1 MAAAT
6 WDALGVGARTLA
18 RQFLTWQLAV
28 VALLLL
34 AVAGVAAVQQSAA
47 FTETQGR
54 RMLSL
59 AENVAAT
66 AGVRA
71 GLQARLHDPLPA
83 FAAGA
88 MSVSGADGVTIVD
101 ADGVVR
107 AAADPSD
114 VGTRYPVPE
123 GAAPGRAWVG
133 DVDGSV
139 LAMVPVISDRGRV
152 VGAVV
157 ANAEI
162 PSLLATLTAAPAPAA
177 ALLGIALVLGVGG
190 SYLLARRVR
199 RQTLGLEPAEI
210 VELVQQRE
218 AMLLGVKEGVVGMDS
233 AHRITLI
240 NAAARELL
248 DVPADV
254 RVADLDDR
262 LREVLTGAVAGE
274 DQVVLRGDRVLVLNR
289 MAVDVHGAPVGA
301 VVTLRDRTELATLEH
316 RLDASRHVTDT
327 LRAQAHEFTNRLHTI
342 AGLAELGEYDEV
354 RRFVADVAQGS
365 EGWQRE
371 VGDRIGDPAAAALL
385 VAKASLAAE
394 RGVQLRLVPDARMAA
409 VPGDATLSTDLVTV
423 LGNLV
428 DNALDAVAATP
439 APRWVEVGVDDGV
452 RVRVRDSGPGVG
464 EGLAQEVFRRGFTTK
479 AAAEGERGLGLAL
492 ARQVCLRRGGRI
504 TVHNDPADGAG
515 AVFTAELPVRA

>member
-1 MAAAT
+1 M
-6 WDALGVGARTLA
+6 GARTLA

-107 AAADPSD
+107 AAADPAD
-114 VGTRYPVPE
+114 VGTPDAAPE
-123 GAAPGRAWVG
+123 GAATGRAWVG
-133 DVDGSV
+133 RVDGSV
-139 LAMVPVISDRGRV
+139 QARVPVISDEGRV

-157 ANAEI
+157 TAAEI
-162 PSLLATLTAAPAPAA
+162 PSLLATLSAAPAPAA

-190 SYLLARRVR
+190 SLLLARRVR

-240 NAAARELL
+240 NAAARQLL
-248 DVPADV
+248 DIPVDARIAEVED
-254 RVADLDDR
+254 RLRDER

-354 RRFVADVAQGS
+354 RRFVADVAQGT

-371 VGDRIGDPAAAALL
+371 VANRVGDPAAAALL

-394 RGVQLRLVPDARMAA
+394 RGVALRLVPGARMAA
-409 VPGDATLSTDLVTV
+409 VPADATLSTDLVTV

-428 DNALDAVAATP
+428 DNALDAVAASP
-439 APRWVEVGVDDGV
+439 PPRWVEVGVDDGV
-452 RVRVRDSGPGVG
+452 RVCVRDSGPGVG

-504 TVHNDPADGAG
+504 TVHNDPADDAG

>member
-1 MAAAT
+1 M
-6 WDALGVGARTLA
+6 GARTLA

-47 FTETQGR
+47 FQETQGR

-59 AENVAAT
+59 AETVAAT

-71 GLQARLHDPLPA
+71 ALQSGLHDPLPT
-83 FAAGA
+83 FAVSAL
-88 MSVSGADGVTIVD
+88 SVSGADGVAIVD
-101 ADGVVR
+101 DTGVIRAHEDPARIGEPHPVGDGL
-107 AAADPSD
+107 
-114 VGTRYPVPE
+114 
-123 GAAPGRAWVG
+123 PGRARVG
-133 DVDGSV
+133 SAAGGVV
-139 LAMVPVISDRGRV
+139 AHVPVIGDAGGV
-152 VGAVV
+152 VGTVV
-157 ANAEI
+157 TRVDS
-162 PSLLATLTAAPAPAA
+162 PSLLDTVTAAPAPTA

-190 SYLLARRVR
+190 SFLLARRVR

-248 DVPADV
+248 DIPVDA
-254 RVADLDDR
+254 RIADLDQR

-274 DQVVLRGDRVLVLNR
+274 DQVVLRGARVLVLNR
-289 MAVDVHGAPVGA
+289 MAVSVHGEPVGA

-371 VGDRIGDPAAAALL
+371 VANRVGDPAAAALL

-394 RGVQLRLVPDARMAA
+394 RGVALRLVPGARMAA

-504 TVHNDPADGAG
+504 TVHNDPADDAG